1 MAFRLL
7 CDRTYGIATTLP
19 WSVDFGDGIFLHPTQ
34 LYEIF
39 FYIYLLFLINLR
51 CLYQYRSGDLFKF
64 YLISYVIFR
73 FFIDFTKTRFSSFI
87 WFECNSNCLWIG
99 YPILFAQYS
108 AGVLYSSPQIKVNFY
123 LKNF

>member
-19 WSVDFGDGIFLHPTQ
+19 WSVDFGDGILRHPTQ

-51 CLYQYRSGDLFKF
+51 CLYQYRSGELFKF

-73 FFIDFTKTRFSSFI
+73 FFIDFLKPDFH
-87 WFECNSNCLWIG
+87 
-99 YPILFAQYS
+99 PLFGLS
-108 AGVLYSSPQIKVNFY
+108 AIQIACGLAFLYYLPNIPQVFY
-123 LKNF
+123 IQAHK